1 VNALII
7 PRVAVSSGLLAASM
21 FLVLLV
27 AGAVGRQSVLLPSL
41 EGVTSYQCATGS
53 DVGDVFRVLT
63 LTFDGASELAERLC
77 AAPELASVFSQVR
90 VTWRSRDYLQASH
103 IVNEDYDYL
112 WSRDHLLRGLV
123 PDVER
128 YYQPLLQTPGYNIF
142 WLSRVGPVQLEP
154 AFFADKR
161 LGFLDD
167 SHSQTFYVQP
177 FLALKEAGV
186 ELRPDQQR
194 LYPDVTLLRQAL
206 QDGLVDIIP
215 GAALPVGLSEDQ
227 FNRTLMVS
235 GMSSGAWYL
244 RPRYFDGRLEC
255 ALLDATRESVVFGD
269 NRVVPA
275 QGTAC
280 STSL

>member
-1 VNALII
+1 MM
-7 PRVAVSSGLLAASM
+7 PPVAVSSVLLAVSIL
-21 FLVLLV
+21 FVLLV
-27 AGAVGRQSVLLPSL
+27 AGASGRQSVLLPSL

-227 FNRTLMVS
+227 FHRTLMVS

-244 RPRYFDGRLEC
+244 RSRYFDGRLEC

-280 STSL
+280 SASL